1 MLEKRYEISKWI
13 CTKLLNLYF
22 LSCESRVN
30 FVTVFSLLYKIL
42 FAFYSKSEISR
53 RLRYIKLVYITT
65 SNRQIRALLY

>member
-1 MLEKRYEISKWI
+1 MLEKRYKISKWI

-42 FAFYSKSEISR
+42 FAFYSKLGISR
-53 RLRYIKLVYITT
+53 RLRHIKLVYITT
-65 SNRQIRALLY
+65 SNRQIRVLLY